1 MTQHCAGQEGTT
13 MRRSGEWLF
22 CPKCQKRTRV
32 KVYENT
38 VMVHFPLYCHWCKT
52 EFNDKIFFIH
62 LPFLIRCFHPSGSPE
77 QHIQSQSDGR
87 ERPSLFL

>member
-1 MTQHCAGQEGTT
+1 MTVRRMMQHCAGQEGIT
-13 MRRSGEWLF
+13 MGRSGEWLF

-52 EFNDKIFFIH
+52 EFIIVYVAGKVTV
-62 LPFLIRCFHPSGSPE
+62 E
-77 QHIQSQSDGR
+77 KKA
-87 ERPSLFL
+87 ERNE

>member
-13 MRRSGEWLF
+13 MGRSGEWLF

-38 VMVHFPLYCHWCKT
+38 VMVHCPLYCHWCNT
-52 EFNDKIFFIH
+52 EIIIVYVAGKVTV
-62 LPFLIRCFHPSGSPE
+62 E
-77 QHIQSQSDGR
+77 KKA
-87 ERPSLFL
+87 ERNE

>member
-1 MTQHCAGQEGTT
+1 MTQHCAGQEEIT
-13 MRRSGEWLF
+13 MGRSGEWLF

-52 EFNDKIFFIH
+52 EFIIVYVAGKVTV
-62 LPFLIRCFHPSGSPE
+62 E
-77 QHIQSQSDGR
+77 KKA
-87 ERPSLFL
+87 ERNE